1 MTHTLPPGPSV
12 RQEEPLGW
20 SAQRLIA
27 AARRQAPWVIATT
40 TLVVVLTVVFTLRQQ
55 PVYEARATLRIE
67 DRPTAPTERDLLS
80 ALSAPSTIETEIEI
94 LRSRSVAEDVVDSLG
109 LNVWIAAPEGM
120 PRRRVFARVSAGA
133 AAASGVWT
141 MHRDT
146 DRVTLVSPSG
156 ASIES
161 AYDVPVALEGLGAVI
176 VRPADGP
183 DQIEFAVASHAES
196 ANGLRAGLHI
206 TRAQANA
213 AIVAV
218 AYEGTDPALSR
229 EVVNAVSRSYVAR
242 RNQMQK
248 RQARAAVTFLEGQV
262 ATIGGELTAAEA
274 ALEAFR
280 RQSLVV
286 DPATQATGQVERY
299 AELRARRD
307 ELADRGQRLEEI
319 ITRAED
325 GAQSGSWT
333 VYAAAPVI
341 VENEAMSGLIQQ
353 LSEYESDRSRLLA
366 RRTEQ
371 DPDVVSIGET
381 MALLEQRLGRLAH
394 EQLRVLREQLAGVDS
409 ILRRTSTGLAQ
420 VPRVELEYARRQ
432 RDVEQFG
439 ELYNVLQMRLK
450 EAEISE
456 AVEIANIQVVDSA
469 ITPGTPI
476 RPRKVMNVLFGLAG
490 GLLLGAVVA
499 LLRETGDTK
508 VRSREEVFEI
518 TGAPLLATVPR
529 VPGKNGRLLKPAE
542 RVEKRMVVRNAPR
555 SPAAEAYRSLRTNI
569 AFSSV
574 ARDHPLRTLVV
585 TSAEPQDGKTT
596 TAVNLAVTLAEQGL
610 RVALV
615 EADLRR
621 PVLHRLF
628 NVPRE
633 PGITNVVLGTV
644 ELDDVVH
651 KVELPGH
658 AHGSLDFVP
667 GGAVVPNPAELAG
680 APATRAVLEKL
691 AERYDAVVLDTPPLS
706 VVTDPAVAGTLADG
720 VILVARMGA
729 THRQALKRAVEELR
743 GVGAKIVGTVLTDVH
758 ETEDRYGYRY
768 GYGYYDDDGEE
779 GS

>member
-1 MTHTLPPGPSV
+1 MTHALPPGPSY
-12 RQEEPLGW
+12 RPEEPLGW

-40 TLVVVLTVVFTLRQQ
+40 LLVVALTVVFTLRQQ
-55 PVYEARATLRIE
+55 PIYEARATLRIE
-67 DRPTAPTERDLLS
+67 DRPGAPAERDLLS
-80 ALSAPSTIETEIEI
+80 ALTAPSTIETEIEI

-109 LNVWIAAPEGM
+109 LNVWVAAPEGT
-120 PRRRVFARVSAGA
+120 PRGSVFARVRAGA
-133 AAASGVWT
+133 EAANGVWT
-141 MHRDT
+141 LRRDASRASVAAPT
-146 DRVTLVSPSG
+146 GATVDVGYGEPLLFEGLEATLVAP
-156 ASIES
+156 
-161 AYDVPVALEGLGAVI
+161 PQ
-176 VRPADGP
+176 GP
-183 DQIEFAVASHAES
+183 DRLDVVVGPLASS
-196 ANGLRAGLHI
+196 ANALRAGLRVS
-206 TRAQANA
+206 RAQANA

-218 AYEGTDPALSR
+218 AFEGTDPALSR

-248 RQARAAVTFLEGQV
+248 RQARAAVIFLEGQV
-262 ATIGGELTAAEA
+262 ATIGRELTAAEA
-274 ALEAFR
+274 ALEEFR
-280 RQSLVV
+280 RRALVV
-286 DPATQATGQVERY
+286 DPETQATEQVQRY
-299 AELRARRD
+299 AELRAQRD
-307 ELADRGQRLEEI
+307 ELADRSQRLEEI
-319 ITRAED
+319 ITRAD
-325 GAQSGSWT
+325 DSARSGSWT
-333 VYAAAPVI
+333 VYGAAPVI

-353 LSEYESDRSRLLA
+353 LSEAETERSRLLA
-366 RRTEQ
+366 RRTAE

-381 MALLEQRLGRLAH
+381 MTLLEQRLGALAQ

-409 ILRRTSTGLAQ
+409 ILRRNSASLAQ
-420 VPRVELEYARRQ
+420 VPAAELEYARRQ
-432 RDVEQFG
+432 RTVEQFA
-439 ELYNVLQMRLK
+439 ELYTALQVRLK
-450 EAEISE
+450 ESEISE

-469 ITPGTPI
+469 ITPGAPI
-476 RPRKVMNVLFGLAG
+476 RPRKVMNLLFGLAG

-542 RVEKRMVVRNAPR
+542 RVEKRLVVRNAPR

-574 ARDHPLRTLVV
+574 ARDRPLRTLVV

-628 NVPRE
+628 DVPRE

-644 ELDDVVH
+644 ALEDVVH
-651 KVELPGH
+651 RVELPGH
-658 AHGSLDFVP
+658 AHGTLDFVP

-680 APATRAVLEKL
+680 APATRVVRDKL
-691 AERYDAVVLDTPPLS
+691 ADRYDAVVLDTPPLS

-729 THRQALKRAVEELR
+729 THRQALKRAVDELR
-743 GVGAKIVGTVLTDVH
+743 GVGARIVGTVLTDVH

-768 GYGYYDDDGEE
+768 GYAYYDGDDEE
-779 GS
+779 NA